1 MKFNRS
7 NPFRRITT
15 FRICLIKRKFQF
27 VQCSC
32 IAKILTFEIK
42 IRIQVISCVNVSLY
56 SSCDG
61 FRYYTF
67 LFIFHNLVY
76 HFYIVK
82 TIELCRFS
90 HLITTLESFLARS
103 RSEASK

>member
-56 SSCDG
+56 SSS
-61 FRYYTF
+61 
-67 LFIFHNLVY
+67 
-76 HFYIVK
+76 VK
-82 TIELCRFS
+82 VNFAASL
-90 HLITTLESFLARS
+90 TLS
-103 RSEASK
+103 RP